1 MSPIPFSNT
10 KVNANTVWRD
20 ALGPG
25 YAVGVAENL
34 LRVTRDAAR
43 RPYRVRR

>member
-1 MSPIPFSNT
+1 MSSIRFNNT

-25 YAVGVAENL
+25 YAVGVVEGL
-34 LRVTRDAAR
+34 LQVTGDAAR
-43 RPYRVRR
+43 RPYRVTR